1 MKVRIDIY
9 SYCETNTDLDPEI
22 NFRYYIAERMI
33 RQQSNT
39 IYRPF
44 KNYSSFSIPTS
55 DKATY
60 YTMMKLAIFGLF
72 CLQAVLAA
80 PPSKALVEESAAFP
94 WSTPSED
101 PIELDW
107 EVRFDL
113 QH

>member
-1 MKVRIDIY
+1 
-9 SYCETNTDLDPEI
+9 
-22 NFRYYIAERMI
+22 
-33 RQQSNT
+33 
-39 IYRPF
+39 
-44 KNYSSFSIPTS
+44 
-55 DKATY
+55 
-60 YTMMKLAIFGLF
+60 MMKITLFGLF